1 MFMAFAGLSKALGIF
16 GFGLAVAV
24 ALPAQT
30 FTTLINFDGSNGQSP
45 QLPPIQGV
53 DGNVYGATFAG
64 GLYGAGSIFRMT
76 TKGQLTTVYNFC
88 AQSGC
93 PDGQFPFAALAQGN
107 DGNCYGTTLNGGTQN
122 NGTIFKF
129 ALQGVLTTLYS
140 FCAKSNCADGSSP
153 SQVLPG
159 SDGNF
164 YGTTLTG
171 GAHRAGTIFR
181 LTPQGT
187 FATLYSFCSQPNCAD
202 GYDYDESQGTMVQ
215 ATDGNFYGTTDIGGN
230 TTGECAPYG
239 CGTAFKITP
248 QGKFTTVYT
257 FCSVANCA
265 DGTTPYWL
273 IQGADGSF
281 YGAAGG
287 GGSNKLIGG
296 TIFRLTAEGQ
306 LTTLYSFCAEAN
318 CADGEEA
325 IDLVQAADGGN
336 FYGTTFRGGSGRSC
350 TGGCGTVFEITPAG
364 VLTTLHS
371 FNHADGSQ
379 PYGIAQAT
387 NGKFYGITPRGGE
400 QSDGTVYSLETGLP
414 RFVEILPQSGD
425 VGARVLVLGTNLTGA
440 TSVSFNG
447 RSAKFKVVS
456 ASEITAAVPAGASTG
471 TVEVTVPAGSLSS
484 KVAFQVE

>member
-1 MFMAFAGLSKALGIF
+1 MTFAGLSKALCIF
-16 GFGLAVAV
+16 GFGLAVAI

-30 FTTLINFDGSNGQSP
+30 FATLINFDGSNGQSP
-45 QLPPIQGV
+45 QLPPTQGV
-53 DGNVYGATFAG
+53 DGNLYGATFG
-64 GLYGAGSIFRMT
+64 GGVYGAGSIFRMT
-76 TKGQLTTVYNFC
+76 T
-88 AQSGC
+88 
-93 PDGQFPFAALAQGN
+93 
-107 DGNCYGTTLNGGTQN
+107 
-122 NGTIFKF
+122 
-129 ALQGVLTTLYS
+129 QGVLTTLYS
-140 FCAKSNCADGSSP
+140 FCAKSNCADGGSP

-171 GAHRAGTIFR
+171 GANRAGTIFR
-181 LTPQGT
+181 LTPQGK

-215 ATDGNFYGTTDIGGN
+215 ATDGNFYGTTDIGGK
-230 TTGECAPYG
+230 TTGECDPYG

-248 QGKFTTVYT
+248 QGTFTTVYT

-287 GGSNKLIGG
+287 GGSHKLIGG

-336 FYGTTFRGGSGRSC
+336 FYGTTFRGGSGKSC

-371 FNHADGSQ
+371 FNHVDGSE

-387 NGKFYGITPRGGE
+387 NGKFYGITPHGGE
-400 QSDGTVYSLETGLP
+400 QNDGTVYSLETGLP
-414 RFVEILPQSGD
+414 RFVATLPQSGN
-425 VGARVLVLGTNLTGA
+425 VGARVLVLGTNLSGA

-447 RSAKFKVVS
+447 TPAKFKVVS
-456 ASEITAAVPAGASTG
+456 ASEITVAVPAEASTG
-471 TVEVTVPAGSLSS
+471 PVEVTVPAGTLSS